1 MECESKMKNFLKRH
15 ILVIVGSALF
25 LMNRYIAD
33 LIVFVVDMFVS
44 HRSQDLVY
52 LVTFTITLCAIVIS
66 TIGIIKDLRVTKNA
80 WEKVPEKWKKLF
92 LVTIVVSLC
101 IGLIAALLLA
111 LNPHWMA

>member
-1 MECESKMKNFLKRH
+1 MKNFLKRH
-15 ILVIVGSALF
+15 ILAIIGFALF

-33 LIVFVVDMFVS
+33 SIVFVVDMFVS

-52 LVTFTITLCAIVIS
+52 LVTFAITLCAIVLSAIS
-66 TIGIIKDLRVTKNA
+66 IIKDLRVTKNA

-92 LVTIVVSLC
+92 IVTIVVSLC

-111 LNPHWMA
+111 LNSYWLA